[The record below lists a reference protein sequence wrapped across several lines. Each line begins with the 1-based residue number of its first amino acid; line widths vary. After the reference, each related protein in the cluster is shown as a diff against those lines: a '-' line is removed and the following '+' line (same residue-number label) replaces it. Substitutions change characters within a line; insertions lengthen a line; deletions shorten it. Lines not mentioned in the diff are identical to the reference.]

1 MTLLDLLGLSITLTF
16 IGGIVWLVARAMFHK
31 PTREPDDAHEMIPP
45 GWEKRS

>member
-31 PTREPDDAHEMIPP
+31 PAEPDLYEHVDGE
-45 GWEKRS
+45 GR